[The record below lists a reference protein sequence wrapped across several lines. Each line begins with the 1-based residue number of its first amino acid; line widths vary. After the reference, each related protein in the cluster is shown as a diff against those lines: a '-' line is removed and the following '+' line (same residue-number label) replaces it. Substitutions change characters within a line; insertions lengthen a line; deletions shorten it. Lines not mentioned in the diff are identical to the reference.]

1 MEKEMDSP
9 ETHKEKDLCLDMI
22 YQEIFQITIWF

>member
-9 ETHKEKDLCLDMI
+9 ETHKEKDLRLDMI
-22 YQEIFQITIWF
+22 YRELFQITI